1 MATDD
6 YDSIVQ
12 SHPEMILIS
21 ETPAVWQ
28 GFLTVSCRSNSGRN
42 IRIKLKLTAPSYPSL
57 HDAKIKFGKEITLIR
72 NSIGF
77 SNQVKDLMSKT
88 RKVSL
93 FLRQLQ
99 SLISNFIDVAYIE
112 DNMYGATDNNALD
125 ILQELK
131 LVLEIPS
138 DVQLLS
144 DSSLNTFKLSMNN
157 VCLKLQRT
165 KNRVRPWTVIYSD
178 LPEIPSFGPFEKNVS
193 TLNIARNKFKLQVE
207 MLKTAWLNL
216 QQIDKQCRV
225 VDPLQPKPCHLYR
238 RVFLTP
244 SLSMF
249 VRINPLNPTD
259 LPEIKFL
266 GSETEVEL
274 KNDFISKNVH
284 NWNPK
289 DCVIDN
295 LMMLLN
301 IEEFP
306 KEEVEERME
315 DENAIVT
322 DEECCICFSMM
333 SDNELLPDKICSNEK
348 CRRHFH
354 TPCLLKW
361 LQAVA
366 GNHIIF
372 DHIHGNCPHCEESI
386 SCCIK

>member
-1 MATDD
+1 MANND

-12 SHPEMILIS
+12 WHPEMILIS
-21 ETPAVWQ
+21 ETPVVWR
-28 GFLTVSCRSNSGRN
+28 GFLTVSCRSNSGRS

-57 HDAKIKFGKEITLIR
+57 HDAKINFGEEITLIR
-72 NSIGF
+72 NSTSFG
-77 SNQVKDLMSKT
+77 NKVNDLMTKAT
-88 RKVSL
+88 KVSL

-99 SLISNFIDVAYIE
+99 SLISNFIDAAYIE
-112 DNMYGATDNNALD
+112 DNMYDATDNNALD
-125 ILQELK
+125 IWQELK

-144 DSSLNTFKLSMNN
+144 DTSLNTFKLSMNN

-165 KNRVRPWTVIYSD
+165 KSRVRPWTVIYSD
-178 LPEIPSFGPFEKNVS
+178 LPEIPGFGPFEKNVS
-193 TLNIARNKFKLQVE
+193 TLNIARSKFKVQVE

-216 QQIDKQCRV
+216 QQIDKQCWV
-225 VDPLQPKPCHLYR
+225 LDPLQPKPYHLYR

-249 VRINPLNPTD
+249 VRINPLNPMD
-259 LPEIKFL
+259 LPEIKFM

-274 KNDFISKNVH
+274 QNDLISKNVH

-289 DCVIDN
+289 HHIIDN

-301 IEEFP
+301 IAEFP
-306 KEEVEERME
+306 KEEVNECVE

-322 DEECCICFSMM
+322 DKECCICYCMV
-333 SDNELLPDKICSNEK
+333 SDNELLPDKICNNEK

-354 TPCLLKW
+354 TSCLLKW